1 MLRCRVQANNDTND
15 GGLIGVEKL
24 LRSRYG
30 LFIFSLISGFAYFIL
45 IMLMISKIRYFYL
58 LGVFS
63 FPAITCG
70 AALIIIKN
78 VRALEQVGQFDKIRR
93 LLKLHTILII
103 FTVVYLII
111 RLFVK

>member
-1 MLRCRVQANNDTND
+1 MQTNNDIYD

-30 LFIFSLISGFAYFIL
+30 LFIFSLISGVAYFIL
-45 IMLMISKIRYFYL
+45 IMILIAKVKYSYL

-70 AALIIIKN
+70 SALVIIKN
-78 VRALEQVGQFDKIRR
+78 VRALEQVGQFDKISR
-93 LLKLHTILII
+93 LLKLHTTLII
-103 FTVVYLII
+103 FALIFLLVKI
-111 RLFVK
+111 FVK

>member
-1 MLRCRVQANNDTND
+1 M
-15 GGLIGVEKL
+15 EKL
-24 LRSRYG
+24 LKSRYG
-30 LFIFSLISGFAYFIL
+30 LFVFSLVSGFAYFIL
-45 IMLMISKIRYFYL
+45 IMMLIAKVKYFYL

-70 AALIIIKN
+70 SALVIIKN

-93 LLKLHTILII
+93 LLKLHTFLIV
-103 FTVVYLII
+103 FTVIYLFI